1 MTSPGLVQQG
11 VDGGD
16 VAVPAEHLGVADSRP
31 GVEVR
36 EHPLGAVP
44 APDAEDALDAAVQ
57 KGVGEVLGTL
67 AVLPRQVAMGGGGAG
82 VQHRLQA
89 QGLYGVHSG
98 LHPLRGDGTTG
109 AHQGH
114 PVARR

>member
-1 MTSPGLVQQG
+1 MGYGGLRLEAG
-11 VDGGD
+11 
-16 VAVPAEHLGVADSRP
+16 
-31 GVEVR
+31 